1 MALAATT
8 LSGAATATSNQIK
21 VTTGTSITVGMF
33 LQVDNEWMKVADV
46 TNQPTLLVVRG
57 VLQSDAIAHGT
68 LTPVVYGIP
77 SDFTQSQYQPVA
89 GPITPQTI
97 MPIVAYGAA
106 GAITVPVVDTYISLK
121 SGASSAMTL
130 NDPALDNNALVIIQA
145 ADAKA
150 YTVDN
155 GSTNNTSGSGFNG
168 GGTPSDVGTFGGAIG
183 DNCIIRANQGKWLVI
198 NLRNVTLG

>member
-8 LSGAATATSNQIK
+8 LAGAITSGA
-21 VTTGTSITVGMF
+21 TSIKLTAGTNVTAGMF
-33 LQVDNEWMKVADV
+33 LQVDNEWMKVTDV
-46 TNQPTLLVVRG
+46 SLQPTIQVVRG
-57 VLQSDAIAHGT
+57 ILGSDAAAHGT
-68 LTPVVYGIP
+68 LTPVVYGIA
-77 SDFTQSQYQPVA
+77 SDFTQSQYQPNA
-89 GPITPQTI
+89 GPITPQTV

-121 SGASSAMTL
+121 SGASSAI
-130 NDPALDNNALVIIQA
+130 IIQA

-168 GGTPSDVGTFGGAIG
+168 GGTASDVSTFGGAIG
-183 DNCIIRANQGKWLVI
+183 DNMVFRANQGKWLVI
-198 NLRNVTLG
+198 TLRNTTLG